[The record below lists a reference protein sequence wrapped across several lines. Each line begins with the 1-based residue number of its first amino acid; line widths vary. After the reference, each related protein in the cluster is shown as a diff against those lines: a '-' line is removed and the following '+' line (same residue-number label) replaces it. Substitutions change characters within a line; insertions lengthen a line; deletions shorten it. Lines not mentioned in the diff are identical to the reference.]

1 MKTAIRCWKVIGYS
15 AVLVLLSFAAA
26 PVQGQNSQGTI
37 LGHVQDPTGAAVS
50 GARVTATNVNTNVAN
65 YFTTN
70 STGDYVLVDMIPGT
84 YQVKVESTGFKTEVS
99 GNLIL
104 EVDQTLRQDFSLE
117 VGQIKEQIVVT
128 ADAQMV
134 QTDNTTTGNV
144 LDQKT
149 IEELPSSGRDFNNL
163 LGLVAGAGGLNQG
176 AQNVWV
182 NHGLNTSFTETSL
195 NGNRP
200 DSISF
205 MVDGVAD
212 TDNMWSSS
220 AAIPPEF
227 AIQEFKVQTGLYSA
241 AYGQG
246 SGQVNVAIKS
256 GTNQWHG
263 QAYDYLQN
271 DMFNPRSPRVQE
283 QDQYEGLSIPN
294 PLPWKQN
301 QFGGTLGGPVKIPG
315 LYNGQN
321 KTFWFFAYDGGRRDY
336 VPSPTTPGAPSLSP
350 LQVPTAK
357 ERTGDFSDWINQAQ
371 GANGALL
378 PLYDPNTT
386 VCTASGCDPTTR
398 TQFMGSGSQPNV
410 IPTSEINA
418 MGQKLVNLY
427 PLPNINCTMPCPSG
441 NYFVPVHWTIT
452 TNNEIFRLDENFGDK
467 DRLYFTGNL
476 RGDKEPHPSMLPYS
490 GTTNSTSSQLFAL
503 NWERTISP
511 STINTVRIGYNHM
524 FYQNELQTAYG
535 PNLQANLGFA
545 NAPTIPGLY
554 SLPTINPNDQYSGI
568 GNGGA
573 ETSTK
578 TGTYQL
584 VDNLTM
590 IRGKHA
596 ITAGVDIRRLR
607 EFEQDNYLGNGTI
620 NANGEYTANCY
631 PGATGCSLPSLGV
644 GLGNG
649 IADLLLSDP
658 SSIGGPQPDGVDDFH
673 TFGTNWNFFAQD
685 DIRVT
690 PRLTVNLGL
699 RYEIPPAFHSIDNSG
714 WGFNPANGGSLEWVS
729 KSFVQAIE
737 QEAATAGV
745 TPTAS
750 FLNCCIQNSLVP
762 QDKKDFAPRIGISW
776 RPFDN
781 DRFVVRAGYGI
792 FYDIYM
798 RYYDQVQNYDENSL
812 QMVLTAPYPNPSTP
826 QAKYPGPS
834 LDKLWS
840 APLQGFG
847 NTVSYGGQCAYATN
861 CYAFGLPKWDSLDFL
876 DTSYIL
882 NQVNWPW
889 NHNPYNQQWTL
900 DTQYAVTPTLLLDLG
915 YVGSHGVR
923 LPTYLLF
930 NTAPPPPVP
939 TDPCNGGSSAPIG
952 PFIDASL
959 IPAGSPCLTDPNL
972 YVIDQH
978 VPYPNIPSQMYAN
991 ANVLTSSYNS
1001 LQVQLRQ
1008 RYYHGLTYNI
1018 AYTWS
1023 KSLDEISGINLV
1035 NGNNNFIQNPQDIRA
1050 DYGPSSFDQPQRL
1063 TANGSWE
1070 LPVGNGKRWSLG
1082 PANWVLGGWKASGI
1096 YSITSGRTATA
1107 YAYNGAALDEM
1118 GQYSIDSGYDS
1129 RYRAVQSGSA
1139 SAGLTRNALQWFN
1152 TSAFSVAA
1160 PGIYGN
1166 AEKGGLRGP
1175 YYEDLDLSF
1184 AKVLRITERQNM
1196 QVRFEMFNAGSTWL
1210 HGAWIPDYGVT
1221 DPNFGSL
1228 VPKQGSADLVTPA
1241 QWARDN
1247 LWQGHTIQL
1256 SAVYSF

>member
-1 MKTAIRCWKVIGYS
+1 
-15 AVLVLLSFAAA
+15 
-26 PVQGQNSQGTI
+26 
-37 LGHVQDPTGAAVS
+37 VQDPSGAAVA
-50 GARVTATNVNTNVAN
+50 GAQVTATNVSTNVTHH
-65 YFTTN
+65 FTT
-70 STGDYVLVDMIPGT
+70 SGVGDYVFVDMIPGT
-84 YQVKVESTGFKTEVS
+84 YQVKVESTGFKTEISAGLV
-99 GNLIL
+99 L
-104 EVDQTLRQDFSLE
+104 EVDQTLRQNFTLE
-117 VGQIKEQIVVT
+117 VGKIHEEMTIN

-134 QTDNTTTGNV
+134 QTDNTTTGTV
-144 LDQKT
+144 LDQKA

-163 LGLVAGAGGLNQG
+163 LSLSAGAGSVSQG

-205 MVDGVAD
+205 MIDGVAD

-220 AAIPPEF
+220 AAIPPES

-241 AYGQG
+241 EYGQG
-246 SGQVNVAIKS
+246 AGQVNVAIKS
-256 GTNQWHG
+256 GANTWHG
-263 QAYDYLQN
+263 QAYDYFQN
-271 DMFNPRSPRVQE
+271 DALNPKSPIAEEEHVF
-283 QDQYEGLSIPN
+283 DGGAVPKAT
-294 PLPWKQN
+294 PWKQN
-301 QFGGTLGGPVKIPG
+301 QFGGTLGGPVRIPG
-315 LYNGQN
+315 LYDGHD
-321 KTFWFFAYDGGRRDY
+321 KTFWFFAFDGGRRHW
-336 VPSPTTPGAPSLSP
+336 VPVGQSAQPV
-350 LQVPTAK
+350 QVPTAQ
-357 ERTGDFSDWINQAQ
+357 ERTGDFSDWPW
-371 GANGALL
+371 
-378 PLYDPNTT
+378 PLYDPSTT
-386 VCTASGCDPTTR
+386 VCNPNCDPTTR
-398 TQFMGSGSQPNV
+398 TAFQNNQLTN
-410 IPTSEINA
+410 INT
-418 MGQKLVNLY
+418 MGQKLASLY
-427 PLPNINCTMPCPSG
+427 PLPNINCTMPCN
-441 NYFVPVHWTIT
+441 NYLVPVHWAIT
-452 TNNEIFRLDENFGDK
+452 TNNEIFRIDQNLGGK

-476 RGDKEPHPSMLPYS
+476 RSDFEPHPSMLPYS
-490 GTTNSTSSQLFAL
+490 GTVNSTTAQLFAL
-503 NWERTISP
+503 NWERTINAT
-511 STINTVRIGYNHM
+511 TINTVRIGYNHM
-524 FYQNELQTAYG
+524 FYQNELPTAYG
-535 PNLQANLGFA
+535 PNIQANLGFA

-554 SLPTINPNDQYSGI
+554 SLPTINPNDSYSGI

-573 ETSTK
+573 ETSAK

-596 ITAGVDIRRLR
+596 ITVGIDIRRLR
-607 EFEQDNYLGNGTI
+607 EFEQDNYLGNGSI

-631 PGATGCSLPSLGV
+631 PGTNCPVGSYGL

-658 SSIGGPQPDGVDDFH
+658 SSIGGPQPDGVDDLH
-673 TFGTNWNFFAQD
+673 TFATNWNFFAQD

-690 PRLTVNLGL
+690 PKLTVNLGL
-699 RYEIPPAFHSIDNSG
+699 RYELPPAFHSIDNSG
-714 WGFNPANGGSLEWVS
+714 WGFSPANGGSLDWAS
-729 KSFVQAIE
+729 KSFVQGIE
-737 QEAATAGV
+737 QEAATAGI

-776 RPFDN
+776 RPFNN

-792 FYDIYM
+792 FYDTYM

-812 QMVLTAPYPNPSTP
+812 QTVLTAPYPNPSAP
-826 QAKYPGPS
+826 QAKYPGPT

-840 APLQGFG
+840 PPIQGFG
-847 NTVSYGGQCAYATN
+847 NTVAYGGQCSYSTN
-861 CYAFGLPKWDSLDFL
+861 CYVFALPKWDSLDFL

-882 NQVNWPW
+882 NQVNWPG

-900 DTQYAVTPTLLLDLG
+900 DTQYAVTPTLLLDVG

-930 NTAPPPPVP
+930 NSAPPPPTP
-939 TDPCNGGSSAPIG
+939 TDPCNGGSSAPSG

-978 VPYPNIPSQMYAN
+978 VPYPNVPSQMYAN

-1008 RYYHGLTYNI
+1008 RYYRGLTYNI

-1035 NGNNNFIQNPQDIRA
+1035 NGNNNFIQNPQDVKA
-1050 DYGPSSFDQPQRL
+1050 DWGPSSFDQPHRL

-1070 LPVGNGKRWSLG
+1070 LPVGKGKRWSLG
-1082 PANWVLGGWKASGI
+1082 PANWVLGAWKASGI
-1096 YSITSGRTATA
+1096 YTITSGRTATA

-1129 RYRAVQSGSA
+1129 RYRAVQSG
-1139 SAGLTRNALQWFN
+1139 NANSGFQRSDTEWFN
-1152 TSAFSVAA
+1152 TSVFSVAP

-1166 AEKGGLRGP
+1166 AGKGELRGP

-1184 AKVLRITERQNM
+1184 AKVFPITERQHM
-1196 QVRFEMFNAGSTWL
+1196 QVRFEMFNAGSTWH
-1210 HGAWIPDYGVT
+1210 HGAWIPDYTVT
-1221 DPNFGSL
+1221 DHTFGSL
-1228 VPKQGSADLVTPA
+1228 VPKQGSADAVSPA
-1241 QWARDN
+1241 TWARDN